1 MTRWLITDK
10 KDNFMHEIGIKD
22 IKNAV
27 KKYDVEVSINFTDN
41 KFILIMMI
49 SIKKCPVLP
58 T

>member
-1 MTRWLITDK
+1 
-10 KDNFMHEIGIKD
+10 MHEIGIKD

-27 KKYDVEVSINFTDN
+27 KKYNAEVSINFTDN